1 MSVEIRIPDSFKE
14 MMDKDS
20 PFYSGSME
28 NGANNVRNLLQRHY
42 RKKGLE
48 EPNRL
53 GGRRTNFW
61 ADIARSVQGPLLR
74 LQDWVVS
81 ITDPRIWQ
89 KIKGGKITAKRVQA
103 LTIPIHKDAH
113 GVRAAVLQAEKG
125 IRLFKIKTKSGD
137 AVLAGEQNGVVT
149 AYYLL
154 KKSVD
159 QDPWPGSIP
168 EEFEIM
174 NAFHAGM
181 REYIHFRQA
190 S

>member
-28 NGANNVRNLLQRHY
+28 NGANNVRNL
-42 RKKGLE
+42 
-48 EPNRL
+48 
-53 GGRRTNFW
+53 W